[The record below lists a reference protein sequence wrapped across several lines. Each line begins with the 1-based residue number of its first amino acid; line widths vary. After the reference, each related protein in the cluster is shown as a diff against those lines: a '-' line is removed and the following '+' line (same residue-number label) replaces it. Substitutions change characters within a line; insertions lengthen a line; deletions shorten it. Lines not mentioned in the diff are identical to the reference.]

1 MKSLSVMLLAVF
13 VMSCDRPQESEEF
26 VEEVVEFPWVE
37 PGFQDWNELRFGGE
51 GSAQWIDGVLSLD
64 AGAALTGTRYG
75 GTLPKMPYELVLEAR
90 KMSGADFFCG
100 LTFPVSSPEECV
112 TLIVGGWGGGTI
124 GISSID
130 GLDASENETTSYGFF
145 ESKKWYAIR
154 VLVEE
159 GRLSAYIDGEQRV
172 DLLTKGRK
180 LGLRSGVIES
190 CAPLGLAA
198 WQTAAEIR
206 ALRWRSLAD

>member
-1 MKSLSVMLLAVF
+1 
-13 VMSCDRPQESEEF
+13 
-26 VEEVVEFPWVE
+26 
-37 PGFQDWNELRFGGE
+37 
-51 GSAQWIDGVLSLD
+51 
-64 AGAALTGTRYG
+64 
-75 GTLPKMPYELVLEAR
+75 MPYELVLEAR